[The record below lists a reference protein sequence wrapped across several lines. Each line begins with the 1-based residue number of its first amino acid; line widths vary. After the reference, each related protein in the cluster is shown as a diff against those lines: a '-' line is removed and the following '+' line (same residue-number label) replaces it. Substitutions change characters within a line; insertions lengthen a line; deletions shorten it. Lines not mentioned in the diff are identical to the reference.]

1 MLFEHFSRS
10 FNHKHNHWFTSFK
23 NLYFLVDRRRPVV
36 IEKYKHDLLLLMKII
51 EAGVEMMKWKTLV
64 DRIIS
69 QVTDTTSSLIC
80 ITALVS
86 VKYETLWSAAAQSVT
101 VSAAAAASA
110 TLISWG
116 SHATAVSSH
125 TRVSLPGSTVC
136 PGQASQCWWSES
148 WAGES
153 RTGFWENCVELV
165 SCSGHRNIGSCSRW
179 FTKLF
184 LSKIFYVEITYYCS
198 LIYFQNMYFEG
209 FGPNCLFKFKVSDS
223 VG

>member
-86 VKYETLWSAAAQSVT
+86 VKYETLSSAAAQSVT

-136 PGQASQCWWSES
+136 PGQARAVLVVRELGWREQNRFLRKLCGAGVMLRAQKYRIMQSLVYKIISEQNILCWDHILLFIDIFSKYVLWRL
-148 WAGES
+148 WA
-153 RTGFWENCVELV
+153 
-165 SCSGHRNIGSCSRW
+165 
-179 FTKLF
+179 
-184 LSKIFYVEITYYCS
+184 
-198 LIYFQNMYFEG
+198 
-209 FGPNCLFKFKVSDS
+209 
-223 VG
+223 